1 MYAALTLIALM
12 LVQAGANLLD
22 AHLEY
27 ERGRRSRWDVVVTD
41 STPRATDEV
50 LARQG
55 LGVLR
60 VGFALIALGICAGL
74 ALVTAGGT
82 LELALG
88 AFGLAVAFLYAS
100 TTYALKRLPGGELVV
115 FVALGPA
122 IVAATV
128 LAQRQHVTTSEFLLG
143 CALGLFGTAAVEVVR
158 LRDATQPP
166 VLGAS
171 LAPDRS
177 ARALPRIVFAVC
189 VVGAYAILIV
199 AAVRDVGVVGAAA
212 ALLSFPAAL
221 RALGVG
227 VRTNSAVVLESLA
240 RQALHAYM
248 WFALLLVAGALCG
261 AVTWALLR

>member
-1 MYAALTLIALM
+1 MNRLSI
-12 LVQAGANLLD
+12 
-22 AHLEY
+22 
-27 ERGRRSRWDVVVTD
+27 SR
-41 STPRATDEV
+41 
-50 LARQG
+50 
-55 LGVLR
+55 VLR
-60 VGFALIALGICAGL
+60 LMKRYGFLM
-74 ALVTAGGT
+74 
-82 LELALG
+82 
-88 AFGLAVAFLYAS
+88 
-100 TTYALKRLPGGELVV
+100 
-115 FVALGPA
+115 